1 MQKLGNWSMNNLK
14 LIIISPISY
23 MLKYILPF
31 SAFIETEFGHTK
43 IIIIKCNKK
52 STKNKPR
59 CKYQRPNTA
68 HKDSRTNG
76 TYGMQIIPEA

>member
-43 IIIIKCNKK
+43 IIIINYKK
-52 STKNKPR
+52 NPQKTRLVANIKGQTLLTKIHVQMELMECR
-59 CKYQRPNTA
+59 
-68 HKDSRTNG
+68 
-76 TYGMQIIPEA
+76 